1 MTDSSNSN
9 IYTYQADAAWARHAE
24 HLAGARQG
32 LVAVVG
38 TRMPSEA
45 VQNALEASFQRLG
58 YGADPCTWMALE
70 GVSGAAVGVRGDE
83 IAGETVAAGTPAAA
97 LTTAELYGLLE
108 ALDPLVLV
116 ATDAAAGRALGAVY
130 RAEFKAMAHCRALGR
145 SVVVLPRPDELLAS
159 REGKQRLWTLLKQ
172 LGR

>member
-1 MTDSSNSN
+1 MTNSPNSN
-9 IYTYQADAAWARHAE
+9 IYTYQADAARARHAG
-24 HLAGARQG
+24 HLAGAPQG

-38 TRMPSEA
+38 SRMPSEA
-45 VQNALEASFQRLG
+45 VKSALEASFQRLG
-58 YGADPCTWMALE
+58 YGVAPCTWVALE
-70 GVSGAAVGVRGDE
+70 GVSGAAAGVHGGE
-83 IAGETVAAGTPAAA
+83 SAGETVTTETPAAA
-97 LTTAELYGLLE
+97 LSTAELYGLLE

-159 REGKQRLWTLLKQ
+159 QEGKQRLWTLLKQ